1 MKPCSGHRE
10 ATMPADDALL
20 FIDANKYLDLYR
32 TASGKKL
39 LASLQEQADHIF
51 VTQQVVEEVQRNKLK
66 EAAAFL
72 AKQFGELRL
81 QTFAVPDHLFGTDA
95 TQSKNIKDQMGEIIE
110 KIKRLK
116 KDVDTLAAAIMDQ
129 IYQSQDEVSK
139 ALAPIFARAVGHSP
153 AELQRAQERRQRG
166 NPPGKHPN
174 AIGDQLTWEQILT
187 RFAGKKRLWIISR
200 DSDFSTVYEGKG
212 YLNLFLYDEL
222 RKLNPA
228 TEAFLFADVADGIK
242 DFADKTGVKADKLPS
257 PEEAKEI
264 KKEEEQLPP
273 LDWLDGNNTLD
284 VANAIARRNWQQ
296 WNRGGIVQPIVV
308 DEELPLGWL
317 QPTQPIITRPPPP
330 QHQPPPR
337 PVVVQ
342 NEPPPEL
349 FEVRQPVISRP
360 PPPPQAQQPSDK
372 KDETPAA
379 DDPA

>member
-1 MKPCSGHRE
+1 
-10 ATMPADDALL
+10 MPGDDALL

-66 EAAAFL
+66 EAATFL
-72 AKQFGELRL
+72 VKQFGDLKLE
-81 QTFAVPDHLFGTDA
+81 TFAVPDHLFGTDA
-95 TQSKNIKDQMGEIIE
+95 SQSKNIKDQMGEIIE
-110 KIKRLK
+110 KIKRLNE
-116 KDVDTLAAAIMDQ
+116 DVGMFATAIMDQ
-129 IYQSQDEVSK
+129 IHHSQDEVSK
-139 ALAPIFARAVGHSP
+139 ALAPIFTRAVAHTP
-153 AELQRAQERRQRG
+153 AELERAKQRRERG
-166 NPPGKHPN
+166 NPPGKSQN

-187 RFAGKKRLWIISR
+187 RFVGKKRLWIISR
-200 DSDFSTVYEGKG
+200 DGDYGTMYEGKG

-222 RKLNPA
+222 RRLNPA
-228 TEAFLFADVADGIK
+228 AEAFLFADVADGIK

-273 LDWLDGNNTLD
+273 VDWLDGNPMD
-284 VANAIARRNWQQ
+284 VANAIARRNWRQ
-296 WNRGGIVQPIVV
+296 WHRGGIVQPIMV

-317 QPTQPIITRPPPP
+317 QTTQPVITRPPPP
-330 QHQPPPR
+330 Q
-337 PVVVQ
+337 
-342 NEPPPEL
+342 
-349 FEVRQPVISRP
+349 
-360 PPPPQAQQPSDK
+360 QAQQPSEQ